1 VVAQVG
7 QLLADAVEVVPVRE
21 VPVRERA
28 AVATGRAG
36 VAAMQDLR
44 ARAALPR
51 QRLGLQAEVA
61 DAVEVARQVRLVLGP
76 DALERGDELRCAP
89 VALPMLEY
97 PIRNMA

>member
-1 VVAQVG
+1 
-7 QLLADAVEVVPVRE
+7 VPPLR
-21 VPVRERA
+21 RA
-28 AVATGRAG
+28 ALELPPWKISG
-36 VAAMQDLR
+36 V
-44 ARAALPR
+44 RAALPR